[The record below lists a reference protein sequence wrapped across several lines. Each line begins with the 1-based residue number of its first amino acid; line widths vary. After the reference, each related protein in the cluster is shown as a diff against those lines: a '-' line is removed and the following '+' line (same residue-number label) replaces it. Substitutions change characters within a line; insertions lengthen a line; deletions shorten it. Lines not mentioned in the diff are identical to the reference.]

1 MGINVSNGVSNIYFH
16 KYPLS
21 HMNGQG
27 YSKSDAIKI
36 MAVNN
41 PITYQIKWGQTNP
54 RVTNFMTKDQ
64 YKAGD
69 LVNVIFDIYMGN
81 VWREHD
87 NNISNMAF
95 IGSLRKSRD
104 MPLIMGEGMNPQFTE
119 GISLKDWHSFT
130 VDIAPVVK
138 SYLSYTLTPFMKGS
152 PSELFNMGGTY
163 NTNNSYDFTSIGGS
177 DRIIQVQARF
187 EVYEQDPDVSEK
199 LVIATSG
206 GSEVVKNTGG
216 IVVVNAALQHDEK
229 PILDRYNVNCNP
241 GTAYKEFFSNFP
253 NNDSTPG
260 EKRVQLFKQVRLDD
274 EGEFLSWFQE
284 KFANTGSPSHT
295 YVLTDFSLQIYTD
308 ESDGTHHSANLRDV
322 QYTLGNNASP
332 TSGWWGPGYSG
343 WKANADPWDT
353 EVMKVLS
360 QNVSPAYINSVTAG
374 TITSD
379 TISYRA
385 KLICSGTTLGSGQSV
400 SESRYYVLD
409 HETPNTAYDYVRFHW
424 LNRLGGIDSYTA
436 KRDIS
441 ESVNVSKV
449 FFERQS
455 PNRQFIQQYNGT
467 GNPFSNPQD
476 PLGGDTYKA
485 SVNTLAVEA
494 TRSKTVYT
502 EPLNMEESKWLEEIL
517 TSPNVWVELDNEAG
531 FWAEFVTNNSPELH
545 PSTRDYFPV
554 TITNSSLTTV
564 DQALGLVKF
573 NLEYTMANSIVT
585 QSN

>member
-1 MGINVSNGVSNIYFH
+1 MPNVTNGVANIYFH
-16 KYPLS
+16 KYPLATMS
-21 HMNGQG
+21 SQG
-27 YSKSDAIKI
+27 YSNSDAIKI
-36 MAVNN
+36 MSVNN
-41 PITYQIKWGQTNP
+41 PITYQIKWGQTNS
-54 RVTNFMTKDQ
+54 RITNFMTKDE
-64 YKAGD
+64 YVSGD
-69 LVNVIFDIYMGN
+69 VANVIFDIYMGN

-104 MPLIMGEGMNPQFTE
+104 MPLIMGEGMNPQFTT
-119 GISLKDWHSFT
+119 GVNLKDWHSFT

-187 EVYEQDPDVSEK
+187 EVYEQDATISEK

-206 GSEVVKNTGG
+206 GSEVFKNTGG

-229 PILDRYNVNCNP
+229 PILHRYNINCNP
-241 GTAYKEFFSNFP
+241 TTTYKEFFSNFP
-253 NNDSTPG
+253 NNDSTGG
-260 EKRVQLFKQVRLDD
+260 EKRVQIFKKVRLDD

-284 KFANTGSPSHT
+284 KFANSGTPNHA
-295 YVLTDFSLQIYTD
+295 YNMTDFYVQIYTD
-308 ESDGTHHSANLRDV
+308 ESDGTHHTVKLRDV
-322 QYTLGNNASP
+322 QYTLGNTATP
-332 TSGWWGPGYSG
+332 TSGWWSTG
-343 WKANADPWDT
+343 WGTNSDPHDT

-379 TISYRA
+379 TISYRVR
-385 KLICSGTTLGSGQSV
+385 LGCSGSTLGTNVAV

-467 GNPFSNPQD
+467 SNPFSNPQD
-476 PLGGDTYKA
+476 ALGGDSYKS

-531 FWAEFVTNNSPELH
+531 FWTEFVTNNSAEIH

>member
-1 MGINVSNGVSNIYFH
+1 MPNVTNGVSNIHFI
-16 KYPLS
+16 KYPLD
-21 HMNGQG
+21 HMAGSG
-27 YSKSDAIKI
+27 YSKSDNIRVVS
-36 MAVNN
+36 VNN
-41 PITYQIKWGQTNP
+41 PITYQLQWGQTNS
-54 RVTNFMTKDQ
+54 RITNFMTKDE
-64 YKAGD
+64 YTSGD
-69 LVNVIFDIYMGN
+69 LANVIFDIYMGN

-87 NNISNMAF
+87 NNIPNMAF

-104 MPLIMGEGMNPQFTE
+104 MPLIMGEGMNPQFTT
-119 GISLKDWHSFT
+119 GVNTKNFHTFT

-187 EVYEQDPDVSEK
+187 EVYNEDATISER

-229 PILDRYNVNCNP
+229 PILNRYNVNCNA
-241 GTAYKEFFSNFP
+241 GTTYKEFFSNFP
-253 NNDSTPG
+253 NNDSTSG
-260 EKRVQLFKQVRLDD
+260 EKRVQIFKKVRLDD

-284 KFANTGSPSHT
+284 KFANSGHPNHT
-295 YVLTDFSLQIYTD
+295 YNMTDFYLQIHTD
-308 ESDGTHHSANLRDV
+308 ESDGSHHTANLRDV
-322 QYTLGNNASP
+322 QYTLGNTGTISSSYWGN
-332 TSGWWGPGYSG
+332 SGWGNNP
-343 WKANADPWDT
+343 DPYDT

-385 KLICSGTTLGSGQSV
+385 KLICSGTTLGTGKSV

-409 HETPNTAYDYVRFHW
+409 HETANTSYDYVRFHW

-467 GNPFSNPQD
+467 NNPFGNPQD
-476 PLGGDTYKA
+476 ALGGDTYKA

-531 FWAEFVTNNSPELH
+531 FWTEFVTDNSAKIH

-573 NLEYTMANSIVT
+573 NLEYTMSNSIVT

>member
-1 MGINVSNGVSNIYFH
+1 MPDVTNGVSNIHFI
-16 KYPLS
+16 KYPLD
-21 HMNGQG
+21 HMAGSG

-36 MAVNN
+36 MSVNN
-41 PITYQIKWGQTNP
+41 PITYQIQWGQTNS
-54 RVTNFMTKDQ
+54 RITNFMTKDE
-64 YKAGD
+64 YKSGD
-69 LVNVIFDIYMGN
+69 VVNVIFDIYMGN

-104 MPLIMGEGMNPQFTE
+104 MPLIMGEGMNPQYTT
-119 GISLKDWHSFT
+119 GISTKNFHTFT

-187 EVYEQDPDVSEK
+187 EVYNEDATISEK

-229 PILDRYNVNCNP
+229 PILNRYNVNCGS
-241 GTAYKEFFSNFP
+241 GTTYKEFFSNFP
-253 NNDSTPG
+253 NNTSYSP
-260 EKRVQLFKQVRLDD
+260 EKSMQLFKKVRLDD

-284 KFANTGSPSHT
+284 KFANSGSTGSPAHK
-295 YVLTDFSLQIYTD
+295 YDMIDFYMQIYTD
-308 ESDGTHHSANLRDV
+308 ESDGTHHTATLRDV
-322 QYTLGNNASP
+322 QYTLGNTSSP
-332 TSGWWGPGYSG
+332 TSGWWVTG
-343 WKANADPWDT
+343 WGANADPWDT

-360 QNVSPAYINSVTAG
+360 QNVSPAYINSVTAD

-385 KLICSGTTLGSGQSV
+385 KLICSGATLGTSESV

-409 HETPNTAYDYVRFHW
+409 HETANTAYDYVRFHW

-476 PLGGDTYKA
+476 ALGGDTYKG

-531 FWAEFVTNNSPELH
+531 FWTEWVTDNSDEIH